1 MEEVADSLGSR
12 AERHIFHCW
21 LNIAGSSH
29 SSLQLAK
36 HTAPVCCTSD
46 SLEPAA
52 QAKLSA
58 CSK

>member
-1 MEEVADSLGSR
+1 MEEVADSPGSR
-12 AERHIFHCW
+12 AERHIFHCR
-21 LNIAGSSH
+21 LNIAGSSQ

-36 HTAPVCCTSD
+36 HTAPVCCTFHS
-46 SLEPAA
+46 SERAE